1 MFIQAA
7 AYAVVQIAG
16 AVCGALLASVIDIGY
31 SYSSW
36 GVNHTGPGCG
46 PVDVEPIHYVAIF
59 VWEFLGT
66 FVLVHRAARPPARRT
81 PRPLTTSPLR
91 APPLR
96 LSACSMHRM
105 CTLAPHTQMRTL
117 HAHCTCSAQNSTVC
131 ATAVS
136 KPGFGPVAPIAIG
149 ASIFVSVAAGG
160 GFSGGFFKC
169 VHADA
174 YALHML
180 CVCPVSTLRAC
191 PFCARLHVHMHVH
204 VHVHSCARYLGP
216 SLVYGC
222 GLDLAWLY
230 LPAQVCAPRR
240 EAHAT
245 AHHHSMR
252 RALSHTTGLSGATS
266 SAQLLG
272 ALSAGLAFTKLLEPR
287 VPSTEILDGQ
297 PARALS
303 TLSSGSIDIG
313 HYGLPARTLSGT
325 LSQTMLST
333 VVRTSLASGSITVGL
348 LDDGPAPSARPGPD
362 FRLPAARRP
371 LQTDRSYAHPAH
383 EADRFS

>member
-1 MFIQAA
+1 
-7 AYAVVQIAG
+7 
-16 AVCGALLASVIDIGY
+16 
-31 SYSSW
+31 
-36 GVNHTGPGCG
+36 
-46 PVDVEPIHYVAIF
+46 
-59 VWEFLGT
+59 
-66 FVLVHRAARPPARRT
+66 
-81 PRPLTTSPLR
+81 
-91 APPLR
+91 
-96 LSACSMHRM
+96 MH
-105 CTLAPHTQMRTL
+105 
-117 HAHCTCSAQNSTVC
+117 
-131 ATAVS
+131 
-136 KPGFGPVAPIAIG
+136 I
-149 ASIFVSVAAGG
+149 
-160 GFSGGFFKC
+160 
-169 VHADA
+169 
-174 YALHML
+174 
-180 CVCPVSTLRAC
+180 
-191 PFCARLHVHMHVH
+191 ARLHA
-204 VHVHSCARYLGP
+204 HSCARYLGP

-240 EAHAT
+240 ESHAT

-252 RALSHTTGLSGATS
+252 RALSHTLPASRGVTPLTP

-371 LQTDRSYAHPAH
+371 LQTDRSFAHPAH